1 MGGSSPGRLGYVFVV
16 VLGLAGGAWGGA
28 SDGGR
33 VISDVEWVSRNSG
46 VKVVDR
52 TGGARSAGR
61 SKSNYAVQ
69 VYAGPSTERLPRVD
83 RDSLPEGAESYTVPF
98 LREGESW
105 VRLRVGFFGSVPDA
119 RAVRD
124 ALAVRFPD
132 AWVTPV
138 SGTER
143 TIAGKPRSEDEPRV
157 AVRNPEPR
165 PAKGVARSS
174 TPSVVVPTDPRVVEW
189 MEAGREHLRAGR
201 PKQAIPLFTKVSSVP
216 GDSLA
221 PEAKELLA
229 VSRERNGQIAHAKA
243 EYEEYL
249 ELYPEHEGAGR
260 VRQRY
265 ATLISAAKPARSPL
279 PARPRPGRSRYEL
292 SGTVATYYLLDRRKV
307 SGSRP
312 RTTHSALDNDIFLNG
327 RGRVDGFDLRT
338 SLAGSFRA
346 DFLRGGSEQGRLQTA
361 FLEVG
366 ERGGRWEA
374 MVGRRAPAGGGI
386 VQRYDGL
393 GVRYGIPAGLGLAVT
408 AGFPVEFG
416 EPLRLQTDKF
426 FAGFAVDL
434 ELARSWFVEIFG
446 VYYAAEG
453 FVDRV
458 GIGGEVRYFQD
469 GVSLSGLVDFDV
481 YHRFL
486 NVAFVSAS
494 WQLSESTHV
503 QGMVDHRASPL
514 LRTENALIGES
525 LSHLKQLLLS
535 RKEIERLAR
544 DRTARSTFAS
554 VGINHRV
561 DSDLFLSGDI
571 GVSHFGEADFGG
583 DASEPLSFGPE
594 VFVTAQVLANG
605 LWMDGSISAL
615 SLRYRRG
622 DTSSQLAFLF
632 DGRSPSFAGFRLGPQ
647 IMLDYRSVNGSKTV
661 GVEPAIRVEY
671 NYRQFRADA
680 RLQYR
685 WRSELDSSQLGDE
698 QGLSFSLGFWLN
710 F

>member
-28 SDGGR
+28 PDGER
-33 VISDVEWVSRNSG
+33 VISDVEWVPRNSG
-46 VKVVDR
+46 VEAAGR

-61 SKSNYAVQ
+61 SKANYAVQ
-69 VYAGPSTERLPRVD
+69 VHAGPSTERPPRVD
-83 RDSLPEGAESYTVPF
+83 RGSLPEGVESYTVPF
-98 LREGESW
+98 LREGEPW
-105 VRLRVGFFGSVPDA
+105 VRLRVGFFRSIPEA

-138 SGTER
+138 SGTEQATAR
-143 TIAGKPRSEDEPRV
+143 RAPAEVQPRV
-157 AVRNPEPR
+157 AVREPERR
-165 PAKGVARSS
+165 PAKGGTRSS
-174 TPSVVVPTDPRVVEW
+174 PPTAVVPTDPRVLAW
-189 MEAGREHLRAGR
+189 MEAGREHLKAGR
-201 PKQAIPLFTKVSSVP
+201 PTQAIPLFTKVSSVP

-249 ELYPEHEGAGR
+249 ERYPEHEGADR

-265 ATLISAAKPARSPL
+265 ETLISAAKPARLPL
-279 PARPRPGRSRYEL
+279 PARPRTGRSRYAL
-292 SGTVATYYLLDRRKV
+292 SGTVATYYLIDRRAV

-338 SLAGSFRA
+338 SLAGSFSA
-346 DFLRGGSEQGRLQTA
+346 DFLRGGSQQGRLQTA
-361 FLEVG
+361 FVEVG

-374 MVGRRAPAGGGI
+374 MIGRRAPGGGGI

-434 ELARSWFVEIFG
+434 EFARSLFVEMFG

-453 FVDRV
+453 FIDRV

-469 GVSLSGLVDFDV
+469 GISLSGLVDFDA

-486 NVAFVSAS
+486 NVAFVSGS

-503 QGMVDHRASPL
+503 QGLVDHRASPL
-514 LRTENALIGES
+514 LRTENALIGEG
-525 LSHLKQLLLS
+525 LSHLKHLLLG

-554 VGINHRV
+554 LGINHRV
-561 DSDLFLSGDI
+561 GSGLFLSGDI
-571 GVSHFGEADFGG
+571 GVSHFGEAGFSG
-583 DASEPLSFGPE
+583 DAAETLSFGPE
-594 VFVTAQVLANG
+594 LFVTAQVMAND
-605 LWMDGSISAL
+605 LWMDGSISAW
-615 SLRYRRG
+615 SLRFRRG
-622 DTSSQLAFLF
+622 DTSSHVAFLF

-647 IMLDYRSVNGSKTV
+647 LMLDYRSASGSKTV
-661 GVEPAIRVEY
+661 GVDPVIRVEY

-685 WRSELDSSQLGDE
+685 WRSELDGSQIGDE
-698 QGLSFSLGFWLN
+698 RGLSFSLGFWLN